1 MDDEVQATPSRRKQS
16 APQSGW
22 RTFWDWVKAIAIAL
36 IIAFCIHQFM
46 FQQFVVK
53 GDSMV
58 PTLLNGERLLVD
70 KIPFY
75 FGPPKRGDI
84 IVFRAPKAYA
94 EVEGADWVKRV
105 IGLPGDTIMIRDG
118 QLYIN
123 HHLIHES
130 FINGPMDPYRNFGP
144 EKVPP
149 GHLFVMGDNR
159 NISLDSRVI
168 GPIPISSVIGRVDLI
183 FWPLSKFQVLGS
195 NEQKLLPQFP

>member
-22 RTFWDWVKAIAIAL
+22 RTFWDWVKAIVIAL

-84 IVFRAPKAYA
+84 IVFRYPLD
-94 EVEGADWVKRV
+94 VRQTDVKRV
-105 IGLPGDTIMIRDG
+105 VGVPGDRLRLVNK
-118 QLYIN
+118 Q
-123 HHLIHES
+123 
-130 FINGPMDPYRNFGP
+130 
-144 EKVPP
+144 
-149 GHLFVMGDNR
+149 LFVSGKAVQEP
-159 NISLDSRVI
+159 S
-168 GPIPISSVIGRVDLI
+168 G
-183 FWPLSKFQVLGS
+183 
-195 NEQKLLPQFP
+195 